1 MALHGHFGRGI
12 GSLSHK
18 VGSCA
23 KKKTKTKT
31 KQKKKN
37 WKEEGELAE
46 QQENRYGPFY
56 FLTYW
61 HGRGMISFVQKWLYF
76 FLKKKNGIPMNL
88 ELMKGC
94 YRGAWSL

>member
-23 KKKTKTKT
+23 KKK
-31 KQKKKN
+31 KN
-37 WKEEGELAE
+37 WKGEVELAE
-46 QQENRYGPFY
+46 QQENRYGSFY

-61 HGRGMISFVQKWLYF
+61 DGRGMISCVQEWL
-76 FLKKKNGIPMNL
+76 
-88 ELMKGC
+88 
-94 YRGAWSL
+94 